1 LCQINVLK
9 LVQSHCSMNII
20 HTVLEYTSS
29 TRGEARWLRL
39 LQIHTAAPCTTANT
53 LFKEASGHNC
63 RKTYIGRTNKLVRKY
78 MEYADKLID
87 RG

>member
-1 LCQINVLK
+1 MCQINVLE

-39 LQIHTAAPCTTANT
+39 LQIHTAAPYTANTT

-63 RKTYIGRTNKLVRKY
+63 RKTYVRRTNKLVRKY
-78 MEYADKLID
+78 MEYVDMLID
-87 RG
+87 R